1 MKIARKHGLEFF
13 IIDSFKKQ
21 TQNKLKHRG
30 NMRKNCGKQW
40 RAETPINGEDLT
52 VNFYIEIWEP
62 NKIFF
67 LTQWVVYEK
76 EWKWK

>member
-1 MKIARKHGLEFF
+1 
-13 IIDSFKKQ
+13 
-21 TQNKLKHRG
+21 
-30 NMRKNCGKQW
+30 MRKNCGKQW